1 MRRITMLRSA
11 AIGSAVAAVLAMT
24 AGPARA
30 DAVPQLTAF
39 SLSAPAVDVTYGPA
53 QITVLMTVSDPDATG
68 VGSGDVIAHGPVH
81 GYYPSGHL
89 VQVGGTATNT
99 QYRADIT
106 LPAGKALDYH
116 MDLSFLPA
124 NEFALVDLQDQLVA
138 MGVNYH
144 TIASVTAPPAAPAPS
159 AFTFHRDVAGGL
171 GILVVDWGEPAAGN
185 PEATGATV
193 TSSGCGTTD
202 TITYRSVWFRNPP
215 TRTTTCTVTVNV
227 TNSAGASPPTTV
239 SARL

>member
-1 MRRITMLRSA
+1 MRKITMLRSA
-11 AIGSAVAAVLAMT
+11 AVGFAAAAVLAMT
-24 AGPARA
+24 AAPAHA

-39 SLSAPAVDVTYGPA
+39 SLSASAVDVTYGTA

-68 VGSGDVIAHGPVH
+68 VGTGDVIAHGPVR

-124 NEFALVDLQDQLVA
+124 DEFAYVNLQDQLVA
-138 MGVNYH
+138 SGWNYH
-144 TIASVTAPPAAPAPS
+144 TIASVTAPPVAPVG
-159 AFTFHRDVAGGL
+159 FTFRRDVAGGL
-171 GILVVDWGEPAAGN
+171 PIIVVEWAEPADGQ
-185 PEATGATV
+185 PIATSATV
-193 TSSGCGTTD
+193 ASSGCG
-202 TITYRSVWFRNPP
+202 IAESISYRSVWFKNPP
-215 TRTTTCTVTVNV
+215 TRTTTCSVTVNV
-227 TNSAGASPPTTV
+227 TNSAGASPATTA
-239 SARL
+239 SQRL

>member
-11 AIGSAVAAVLAMT
+11 AVGFAAAAALAMT

-39 SLSAPAVDVTYGPA
+39 SVSAAAVDVTYGTV
-53 QITVLMTVSDPDATG
+53 QITVTMTVSDPDSTGIAT
-68 VGSGDVIAHGPVH
+68 GDVIAHGPVR

-99 QYRADIT
+99 RFRADIT
-106 LPAGKALDYH
+106 LPAGKAVDYH
-116 MDLSFLPA
+116 MAINFLPA
-124 NEFALVDLQDQLVA
+124 NEFGLIDLASQLA
-138 MGVNYH
+138 ASGWNYH
-144 TIASVTAPPAAPAPS
+144 TIASVTALPAAPGN
-159 AFTFHRDVAGGL
+159 FTFHRDVAGGL
-171 GILVVDWGEPAAGN
+171 PIIVVDWAEPSAGQ
-185 PEATGATV
+185 PIATGATV
-193 TSSGCGTTD
+193 TSSGCGTAES
-202 TITYRSVWFRNPP
+202 ISYRSVWFKNPP

-227 TNSAGASPPTTV
+227 TNSAGASPPTTA

>member
-1 MRRITMLRSA
+1 MRKITVLRSA
-11 AIGSAVAAVLAMT
+11 AVGFAAAAVLAMT

-39 SLSAPAVDVTYGPA
+39 SLSASAVDVTYGTA

-68 VGSGDVIAHGPVH
+68 VGSGDVIAHGPVR

-99 QYRADIT
+99 RYRADIT

-124 NEFALVDLQDQLVA
+124 DEFALVNLQDQLVA
-138 MGVNYH
+138 SGWNYH
-144 TIASVTAPPAAPAPS
+144 TIASVTAAPVAPTG
-159 AFTFHRDVAGGL
+159 FTFHRDVAGGL
-171 GILVVDWGEPAAGN
+171 PIIVVEWAEPAAGQ
-185 PEATGATV
+185 PIATAATV
-193 TSSGCGTTD
+193 TSTGCGVAES
-202 TITYRSVWFRNPP
+202 ISYRSVWFKNPP
-215 TRTTTCTVTVNV
+215 TRTTTCSVTVNV
-227 TNSAGASPPTTV
+227 TNSAGASPATTA
-239 SARL
+239 SQRL

>member
-1 MRRITMLRSA
+1 MRKITVLISA
-11 AIGSAVAAVLAMT
+11 AVGFAAAAVLAMT

-39 SLSAPAVDVTYGPA
+39 SLSASAVDVTYGTA

-68 VGSGDVIAHGPVH
+68 VGSGDVIAHGPVR

-124 NEFALVDLQDQLVA
+124 NEFALVDLDSQLA
-138 MGVNYH
+138 ASGWNYH
-144 TIASVTAPPAAPAPS
+144 TIASVTAPPAAPAG
-159 AFTFHRDVAGGL
+159 FTFRRDVAGGL
-171 GILVVDWGEPAAGN
+171 PIIVVEWAEPADGQ
-185 PEATGATV
+185 PIATSATV
-193 TSSGCGTTD
+193 ASSGCG
-202 TITYRSVWFRNPP
+202 IAESISYRSVWFKNPP
-215 TRTTTCTVTVNV
+215 TRTTTCSVTVNV
-227 TNSAGASPPTTV
+227 TNSAGASPATTA

>member
-39 SLSAPAVDVTYGPA
+39 SVSAAAVDVTYGTA
-53 QITVLMTVSDPDATG
+53 QITVFMTVSDPDSTGIAT
-68 VGSGDVIAHGPVH
+68 GDVIAHGPVR

-99 QYRADIT
+99 QFRADIT
-106 LPAGKALDYH
+106 LPAGKAVDYH
-116 MDLSFLPA
+116 MAMNFLPA
-124 NEFALVDLQDQLVA
+124 NEFGLIDLDSQLA
-138 MGVNYH
+138 ASGWNYH
-144 TIASVTAPPAAPAPS
+144 TIASVTATPVAPAG
-159 AFTFHRDVAGGL
+159 FTFHRDVAGGL
-171 GILVVDWGEPAAGN
+171 PIIVVEWAEPATGQ
-185 PEATGATV
+185 PIATGATV
-193 TSSGCGTTD
+193 TSSGCG
-202 TITYRSVWFRNPP
+202 IAESISYRSVWFKNPP
-215 TRTTTCTVTVNV
+215 TRTTTCSVTVNV
-227 TNSAGASPPTTV
+227 TNSAGASPPTTA